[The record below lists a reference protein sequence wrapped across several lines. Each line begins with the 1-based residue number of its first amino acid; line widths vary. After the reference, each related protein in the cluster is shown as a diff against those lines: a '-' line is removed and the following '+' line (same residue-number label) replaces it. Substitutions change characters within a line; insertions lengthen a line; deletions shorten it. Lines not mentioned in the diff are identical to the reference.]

1 MSNNTGNENV
11 LFLLKKQKNGD
22 DDLKIDHII
31 QQKFKNLKKE
41 KILETISGTKR
52 IFYHKIKSNDL
63 RKMSKSFLII
73 FDCFLKELKI
83 QSRFIK

>member
-1 MSNNTGNENV
+1 MKMCY
-11 LFLLKKQKNGD
+11 FFLKKQKNGD
-22 DDLKIDHII
+22 DDLKIVHII

-63 RKMSKSFLII
+63 RKMSKSFFI
-73 FDCFLKELKI
+73 FLTVF
-83 QSRFIK
+83 